1 MVKRFDWRII
11 LISVAIFII
20 PPLAIPSRG
29 VLTEGITS
37 YVYGFP
43 FSWFSIFFESRG
55 GEAFLVQA
63 LLEPHSGIS
72 VNIISAIM
80 NLLIIYIVVNAVI
93 KVFVFKK
100 RNHPEDKPP
109 KDDSVSPDKP
119 EEKEAATA
127 QSRGSDGQ

>member
-11 LISVAIFII
+11 LISVAIFTSLLSCHSFPVVLDTVGIDLLCVWAFLFPGFLFFLI
-20 PPLAIPSRG
+20 LWRG
-29 VLTEGITS
+29 SV
-37 YVYGFP
+37 
-43 FSWFSIFFESRG
+43 
-55 GEAFLVQA
+55 LVQA

-93 KVFVFKK
+93 RVFVFKK

-109 KDDSVSPDKP
+109 RMIRI
-119 EEKEAATA
+119 A
-127 QSRGSDGQ
+127 G